1 MTELYPLRL
10 SNVTKAPIWSGG
22 KLSGEWK
29 KGEGA
34 IGESW
39 ELCVRENENSIV
51 ENGTLR
57 GRTLAELIDT
67 YGAALTGSDLSSD
80 EFPLLIK
87 LIDAGGDLSVQVH
100 PGDDYAARVENDR
113 GKTEMWYIVD
123 AEEGARIVCGLRA
136 GVGKGELAEAVKSG
150 KTENVLNYVPVRAG
164 ETYFIPAG
172 LPHAIGR
179 GILIAEIQ
187 QNCDLT
193 YRLYDYGRVGA
204 DGKARE
210 LHIDKALDVIRDFSD
225 REIRDI
231 RYSRAHGETDDGLL
245 VDCEYFRVSHLRVEG
260 AAQLP
265 KSKKMRHLLVISGE
279 GEMSTGK
286 AVCKLEKGSSYLL
299 PACVEVL
306 DLNGR
311 LEALLTD

>member
-10 SNVTKAPIWSGG
+10 SNVTKSPIWSGR

-39 ELCVRENENSIV
+39 ELCVRANENSIV
-51 ENGTLR
+51 ENGALR

-67 YGAALTGSDLSSD
+67 YGTALTGSDFSSD

-87 LIDAGGDLSVQVH
+87 LIDAGDDLSVQVH
-100 PGDDYAARVENDR
+100 PDDVYAAQAENDR
-113 GKTEMWYIVD
+113 GKTEVWYIVD
-123 AEEGARIVCGLRA
+123 AEEGARIVFGLRE
-136 GVGKGELAEAVKSG
+136 GMGKRELAEAVERG
-150 KTENVLNYVPVRAG
+150 RTEDVLNYVPVRAG

-179 GILIAEIQ
+179 GIIIAEIQ

-193 YRLYDYGRVGA
+193 YRVYDYGRVGA

-210 LHIDKALDVIRDFSD
+210 LHIGKALDVIRDFSD
-225 REIRDI
+225 GEIRDI
-231 RYSRAHGETDDGLL
+231 RYSRAHGEIDDCLL
-245 VDCEYFRVSHLRVEG
+245 ADCEYFRVSHLRVEG
-260 AAQLP
+260 AVELP

-279 GEMSTGK
+279 GAMSLGK
-286 AVCKLEKGSSYLL
+286 AEYKLEKGSSYLI
-299 PACVEVL
+299 PACVDAL
-306 DLNGR
+306 ALNGM